1 MRNPSIKAADG
12 IEVTVRALFPGTT
25 MPYIEITSTGESI
38 TTGIFHHSFAFLEPP
53 YMYPDEQCEV
63 GYIPCGAVLT
73 KIEVGFC
80 EDPDDNNPL
89 SQVVVAEFLFWNSN
103 SVEPL
108 TILSSYLGKANTE
121 IIETTIPM
129 PLGMTIN

>member
-1 MRNPSIKAADG
+1 
-12 IEVTVRALFPGTT
+12 
-25 MPYIEITSTGESI
+25 
-38 TTGIFHHSFAFLEPP
+38 
-53 YMYPDEQCEV
+53 MYPDEQCEV